1 MAKNFRRNNRRPLR
15 EKDRH
20 RINHLIR
27 VPEVRL
33 VGENVEQGVYSIEDA
48 RKIANEQGLD
58 LIEIVPN
65 SKPPV
70 CRVLDYSK
78 FKYEQKKKEKE
89 LKAKQHKTVIKEI
102 RFGPNTDDHDLNFKK
117 KHAEN
122 FLKENSKVKAYVQF
136 HGRQIVFKDRG
147 FELLKRFIVE
157 LEEFGKPEAPPK
169 LEGKRLSV
177 ILTPLQ
183 NQKN

>member
-1 MAKNFRRNNRRPLR
+1 MAKRIKRNFQRVSR
-15 EKDRH
+15 EKEKY
-20 RINHLIR
+20 RINNLIR
-27 VPEVRL
+27 VPQVRL
-33 VGENVEQGVYSIEDA
+33 VGENVEQGVYPIDKA
-48 RKIANEQGLD
+48 LAMAQEQGLD

-65 SKPPV
+65 SEPPV
-70 CRVLDYSK
+70 CRILDYSK

-102 RFGPNTDDHDLNFKK
+102 RFGPNTDDHDFMFKV

-136 HGRQIVFKDRG
+136 IGRQIVFKDRG
-147 FELLKRFIVE
+147 FELLNKFIEE
-157 LEEFGKPEAPPK
+157 LEDLGKPEAPPK

-177 ILTPLQ
+177 IMAPS
-183 NQKN
+183 KSGKK